1 MATKPQADPNR
12 CEAQECWD
20 TVQRIAASYLFHRAT
35 RAREL
40 LLYLA
45 DRSLYGSSEEITE
58 TQIAEKVFGRK
69 EFNPVEDNIVRATVR
84 QLRFK
89 LKEYFE
95 TEGKGETWIAELP
108 RGSYHIS
115 FSRRTT
121 EPPVTAPAAP
131 EWPRPRRRFSSSA
144 PLFAT
149 VSALALCSTVAA
161 IVLGIRYHSQVVSQ
175 HSPAL
180 MDLLVANSKHT
191 TQVVVIDSA
200 LVLLQSFAGKNVEL
214 NEYAARTYLPRLNAL
229 IGFLPENAREL
240 LDSRQ
245 ITSFSDV
252 EIAAAISREYG
263 NVYPIRI
270 RHARS
275 LNVRDF
281 QNGDHF
287 VLIGSPL
294 ANPWVALFN
303 DVLNFQF
310 ENRSGS
316 WPVIRNRKPR
326 PGEQAIY
333 GETAGYDEAG
343 PQYAHIAVLHNK
355 LGAGRIAL
363 IAGTSMEGTEA
374 AGRAFLDAG
383 FANSLKRVFQVERLV
398 DLPDFEVLLKTVGVG
413 GAGYGAQIVATRKI
427 PAQ

>member
-95 TEGKGETWIAELP
+95 TEGKGETWIAGLP
-108 RGSYHIS
+108 RGS
-115 FSRRTT
+115 
-121 EPPVTAPAAP
+121 
-131 EWPRPRRRFSSSA
+131 
-144 PLFAT
+144 
-149 VSALALCSTVAA
+149 
-161 IVLGIRYHSQVVSQ
+161 YHSQVVSQ